1 MNKNYARLRAI
12 AYSRRRERR
21 QIHPSQPWWLY
32 LGLGFLGVVILVPLL
47 VFLTTTALAAGSAL
61 VVYNRYAGELRDGI
75 DKVSSVRD
83 RDLFQSTRIYDRNGV
98 LLYEIVDQ
106 GRRTPVSIDDMP
118 KALLDATVATEDDTF
133 WDNPGFDP
141 VSLVRAVGQNFL
153 GGRTLSGAS
162 TITQQLVRHVAFPY
176 EERVSQTYE
185 RKIKEIVLAWVMTQ
199 RMGKREIL
207 QTYLNEIYYGNLSY
221 GIEAAAKTFFGKS
234 AKDLTPAESA
244 FLAGLPQAPLDL
256 DPFSPSGFERAR
268 ARQKVVLGLMARHG
282 YITDKEADDLYNQ
295 GVNLVPEDKRQV
307 SLLAPHFVNYIRREL
322 EDRFG
327 PDKVNR
333 GGLQVITSLDIRMQ
347 SVAEEVAR
355 RRVAELKAQ
364 NVTNSALV
372 ALKNDTGEI
381 LAMLGS
387 VDYWDNSIDGR
398 VNVSVR
404 ERQPGSSMKPI
415 TYAAALERGISP
427 AEILWDVPMK
437 EKMTD
442 GTFYE
447 PHNYDEKWH
456 GPVRM
461 RDALA
466 NSYNIPAVKVIK
478 QVGVQETIDA
488 AHRLGITGLNRGPQW
503 YGLSLTLGGGEV
515 TLLDMATAYS
525 TLAREGQLIPPEGL
539 LKVTDGDK
547 NVLYEYKPPQPQ
559 LVMNPAATYIV
570 TNYLSD
576 ENARI
581 PAFGPNSALKLTQPA
596 AVKTGTTNDYRDNWT
611 LGYTP
616 YMTVGVWAGNSDNSP
631 MIKSSGVTGAA
642 PIWHDFFEAIFAS
655 PELLEVLRPTPGAP
669 LKQTF
674 DRPADVVEANICA
687 VGPTCSRQIKELFIK
702 GTEPKSP
709 YDGWQTVRTLSVE
722 TQTDTDQGP
731 QKKVLMCAAP
741 SSMVTGTSQ
750 VSMLTMP
757 KDPEEA
763 KQVSGWLQ
771 TAKWPTA
778 SLPPCSEDW
787 LALAQAGANP
797 NNPQAV
803 ATAAATPTRV
813 APPDAPS
820 AASRVAALPPQN
832 QGGGMALQQAPVAG
846 ITSPA
851 NESVVNGAVAVTG
864 GAQFNPAEVQF
875 YKVEYRPM
883 GGDWITI
890 GDVHKRPTSGNLETW
905 HTEALAPGV
914 YQLRL
919 VLVKADG
926 NFMVPSQVTVR
937 VEK

>member
-21 QIHPSQPWWLY
+21 QTHPSQPWWLY
-32 LGLGFLGVVILVPLL
+32 LGLGFLAVVILVPLL
-47 VFLTTTALAAGSAL
+47 VFTATTLAAAGSAF
-61 VVYNRYAGELRDGI
+61 VVYNRYAAEVRDGI
-75 DKVSSVRD
+75 EKVSSVRD

-106 GRRTPVSIDDMP
+106 GRRTPVSLDDMP
-118 KALLDATVATEDDTF
+118 KALIDATVATEDDTF

-141 VSLVRAVGQNFL
+141 ISLVRAVGQNL
-153 GGRTLSGAS
+153 MGGRTLSGAS

-176 EERVSQTYE
+176 EERVSQSYD
-185 RKIKEIVLAWVMTQ
+185 RKVKEIVLAWVMTQ

-221 GIEAAAKTFFGKS
+221 GIEAAAKTFFGKP
-234 AKDLTPAESA
+234 AKDLTTAEAA
-244 FLAGLPQAPLDL
+244 FLAGLPQSPLDL

-282 YITDKEADDLYNQ
+282 YLTDKEADDIYNQ
-295 GVNLVPEDKRQV
+295 GINLVPEDQRQV

-322 EDRFG
+322 EDRYG

-333 GGLQVITSLDIRMQ
+333 GGLQVYTTLDIRMQ
-347 SVAEEVAR
+347 SLAEEVAR
-355 RRVAELKAQ
+355 RRVAELKPQ

-415 TYAAALERGISP
+415 TYSAALERGISP

-437 EKMTD
+437 EKMAD
-442 GTFYE
+442 GTYYE

-466 NSYNIPAVKVIK
+466 NSYNIPAVKMIK

-488 AHRLGITGLNRGPQW
+488 AHRLGITGLDRGPQW

-515 TLLDMATAYS
+515 TLLDMTTAYS
-525 TLAREGQLIPPEGL
+525 TLAREGQYMSPSGL
-539 LKVTDGDK
+539 LKVVDGDK
-547 NVLYEYKPPQPQ
+547 NVLYEFKPPQPQ

-581 PAFGPNSALKLTQPA
+581 PAFGPNSALKLSQPA

-642 PIWHDFFEAIFAS
+642 PIWHDFFEAVFAS
-655 PELLEVLRPTPGAP
+655 PELLEVLRPSPGAP

-687 VGPTCSRQIKELFIK
+687 IGPTCGKQIKELFIK
-702 GTEPKSP
+702 GTEPKNPS
-709 YDGWQTVRTLSVE
+709 DGWQSVKAISIE
-722 TQTDTDQGP
+722 TTAQTDKGP
-731 QKKVLMCAAP
+731 EKKTLMCAAP
-741 SSMVTGTSQ
+741 DGMSDGVSQ
-750 VSMLTMP
+750 VNLLTMP

-763 KQVSGWLQ
+763 KQATTWLESS
-771 TAKWPTA
+771 KWP
-778 SLPPCSEDW
+778 SGQLQPCTDQW
-787 LALAQAGANP
+787 LALAHAGVDPSNP
-797 NNPQAV
+797 EAV
-803 ATAAATPTRV
+803 AAAGLTLTST
-813 APPDAPS
+813 DAANGGS
-820 AASRVAALPPQN
+820 RASGS

-846 ITSPA
+846 IAAPA
-851 NESVVNGAVAVTG
+851 NDGVVTG
-864 GAQFNPAEVQF
+864 VVPVTGRAQFNPSEVQF
-875 YKVEYRPM
+875 YKVEYRPI

-890 GDVHKRPTSGNLETW
+890 GDTHKKPTSGTLETW

-919 VLVKADG
+919 ALVKADG

>member
-1 MNKNYARLRAI
+1 MG
-12 AYSRRRERR
+12 
-21 QIHPSQPWWLY
+21 
-32 LGLGFLGVVILVPLL
+32 LGLLAVILLVPLL
-47 VFLTTTALAAGSAL
+47 AFTATTLAAAGSAF

-75 DKVSSVRD
+75 SKVSSVRD
-83 RDLFQSTRIYDRNGV
+83 RDLFESTRIYDRNGV

-106 GRRTPVSIDDMP
+106 GRRTPVSLDAMP
-118 KALLDATVATEDDTF
+118 KTLIDATVATEDDTF
-133 WDNPGFDP
+133 WDNPGFDT
-141 VSLVRAVGQNFL
+141 VSLIRAVGQNVI

-176 EERVSQTYE
+176 EERVSQSYD
-185 RKIKEIVLAWVMTQ
+185 RKVKEIVLAWVMTQ
-199 RMGKREIL
+199 RMGKRDIL
-207 QTYLNEIYYGNLSY
+207 QTYLNEIYYGNLAY
-221 GIEAAAKTFFGKS
+221 GIEAAAKSFFGKS
-234 AKDLTPAESA
+234 ANELTPAEA
-244 FLAGLPQAPLDL
+244 TFLAGLPQAPLDL
-256 DPFSPSGFERAR
+256 DPFSPSGYERAR

-282 YITDKEADDLYNQ
+282 YLTEKEADDIYQQ
-295 GVNLVPEDKRQV
+295 GINLVPEDKRQV
-307 SLLAPHFVNYIRREL
+307 SLLAPHFVNYVRRDL

-333 GGLQVITSLDIRMQ
+333 GGLQVYTTLDIRMQ
-347 SVAEEVAR
+347 SLAEEVAR
-355 RRVAELKAQ
+355 RRVAELKQQ

-427 AEILWDVPMK
+427 AQVLWDVPMK
-437 EKMTD
+437 EKMAD
-442 GTFYE
+442 GTYYE

-525 TLAREGQLIPPEGL
+525 TLAREGQYIAPSGL
-539 LKVTDGDK
+539 LKVVDGEK
-547 NVLYEYKPPQPQ
+547 NVLYEFKPPQPQ
-559 LVMNPAATYIV
+559 LVMNPAATYIA
-570 TNYLSD
+570 TSYMSD

-655 PELLEVLRPTPGAP
+655 PELLEVLRPAPGAP

-674 DRPADVVEANICA
+674 DRPADVVDASICA
-687 VGPTCSRQIKELFIK
+687 VGPTCAKQIKELFIK
-702 GTEPKSP
+702 GTEPKTPSE
-709 YDGWQTVRTLSVE
+709 GWQSVKAIAVE
-722 TQTDTDQGP
+722 TTTQTEKGP
-731 QKKVLMCAAP
+731 EKKTLMCAAP
-741 SSMVTGTSQ
+741 AEMTTGVTQ
-750 VSMLTMP
+750 VNLPVMP

-763 KQVSGWLQ
+763 KQVSAWLQ
-771 TAKWPTA
+771 SSNWPSGT
-778 SLPPCSEDW
+778 LQPCTDQW
-787 LALAQAGANP
+787 LALAQAGVDP
-797 NNPQAV
+797 NNPAAV
-803 ATAAATPTRV
+803 AAAALTPSP
-813 APPDAPS
+813 ADAPNS
-820 AASRVAALPPQN
+820 SGRVAALAPAS
-832 QGGGMALQQAPVAG
+832 QGGGMALQQSPVAG
-846 ITSPA
+846 IVGPT
-851 NESVVNGAVAVTG
+851 NDSVVKGVVPVNGS
-864 GAQFNPAEVQF
+864 AQFNPAEVQF
-875 YKVEYRPM
+875 YKVEYRPI

-890 GDVHKRPTSGNLETW
+890 GDTHKKPTSGTLETW

-914 YQLRL
+914 YQIRL
-919 VLVKADG
+919 ALVKADG
-926 NFMVPSQVTVR
+926 NFMVPSLLTVR